1 MVAAADTTSFVLL
14 AGTENRSPLRLS
26 STRPRS
32 SWAKMF
38 QVARSNGGWSSR
50 RETRFSTEPRLW
62 ACRETAAL
70 IVSDARISFRI
81 EHVGDKVDQHKDH
94 GQEQNAALDG
104 RQVALLNREQH
115 VPAHAR
121 PGEYRLGQDA
131 AGQIVAY
138 IESEYRDD
146 RQQRIAQRV
155 PANDAPLAESLG
167 ARRPDEIRGQDV
179 EHRSARHARQKRDR
193 AGAQRQ
199 RGQDEK
205 LGSPIPG
212 RRQPAQRHREQQNQQ
227 QANPVDRERDP

>member
-81 EHVGDKVDQHKDH
+81 EHVGDKVDQHEDH
-94 GQEQNAALDG
+94 GQKKDAALNRG
-104 RQVALLNREQH
+104 EIASLNRQQH
-115 VPAHAR
+115 VPPH
-121 PGEYRLGQDA
+121 PG
-131 AGQIVAY
+131 
-138 IESEYRDD
+138 
-146 RQQRIAQRV
+146 
-155 PANDAPLAESLG
+155 P
-167 ARRPDEIRGQDV
+167 
-179 EHRSARHARQKRDR
+179 
-193 AGAQRQ
+193 
-199 RGQDEK
+199 
-205 LGSPIPG
+205 
-212 RRQPAQRHREQQNQQ
+212 
-227 QANPVDRERDP
+227 

>member
-167 ARRPDEIRGQDV
+167 AR
-179 EHRSARHARQKRDR
+179 HARQKRDR

-227 QANPVDRERDP
+227 QANPEDRERDPNVGDQHAE